1 MKALTSTLAAL
12 TFAAVL
18 GGFGVIGG
26 ATEAA
31 AGTDKPM
38 LKVEGKSYYSK
49 QKAKS
54 SAIGRWE
61 KKVGTKHGLVFDNWE
76 DASKKSFDC
85 KRKTHQGN
93 ARKLWTC
100 IAKAR
105 PGSKIAFCAS
115 GKVKAK
121 WVHPN
126 EAGAKAGARN
136 DWEKRA
142 AAKHGMK
149 YSFYKNAVHKNST
162 CGSDSQYPGKIVC
175 TLSAYA
181 CE

>member
-12 TFAAVL
+12 TFAAVFS
-18 GGFGVIGG
+18 GFGVIGG
-26 ATEAA
+26 VTEAVA
-31 AGTDKPM
+31 TTSKPM

-61 KKVGTKHGLVFDNWE
+61 QKAHTKHTAVFKRWE
-76 DASKKSFDC
+76 DAHKKSFDC

-105 PGSKIAFCAS
+105 PGSKIAFCRF
-115 GKVKAK
+115 GTLKTK
-121 WVHPN
+121 WIHPN

-136 DWEKRA
+136 AWEKRA
-142 AAKHGMK
+142 AAQHGMK
-149 YSFYKNAVHKNST
+149 YSFYKNAIHKKST
-162 CGSDSQYPGKIVC
+162 CGSDSQHPGKIVC
-175 TLSAYA
+175 TLAATA